1 MTKVAKPAASIPDI
15 LLDPQGPETGDGSL
29 ALGGEPN
36 RRLVETLRVEGDEKR
51 QEKAGA
57 EHRCEHPRI
66 GVLAIQGDY
75 AAHALALTE
84 AGAEPREIRK
94 PEELATIDGLV
105 LPGGESTTMLKFL
118 EKRHFFEALREFCAQ
133 KPVFGTCAGT
143 ILLAR
148 EVRNPAQRSLGL
160 LDAVVERNAYGRQI
174 DSSIETASTALP
186 GGSLEMVFIRAPRII
201 EVGPGVE
208 TLALREGH
216 PTLVR
221 QGRTMAATFHPELS
235 PDRRVH
241 ELFVRIAAGLDPQD
255 TGLPAR

>member
-1 MTKVAKPAASIPDI
+1 MKSTPS
-15 LLDPQGPETGDGSL
+15 
-29 ALGGEPN
+29 
-36 RRLVETLRVEGDEKR
+36 
-51 QEKAGA
+51 
-57 EHRCEHPRI
+57 PRI

-84 AGAEPREIRK
+84 AGAEPCEIRK
-94 PEELATIDGLV
+94 TEELAGVDALV

-174 DSSIETASTALP
+174 DSSIEIEQTALA
-186 GGSLEMVFIRAPRII
+186 GGPLEMVFIRAPRII
-201 EVGPGVE
+201 EIGPGVE
-208 TLALREGH
+208 ALALREGH

-241 ELFVRIAAGLDPQD
+241 QMFVRIAAGIDTQD
-255 TGLPAR
+255 AGLPAR